1 MHLRALSNMLIFYR
15 VICLLYA
22 GGGRS
27 IIIRLIKKKFHQ
39 YLLQFENNLFIF
51 AERLDIFIYTFNR
64 DEWAEKK
71 PQSHENRGL
80 FVV

>member
-64 DEWAEKK
+64 DEWAEKN
-71 PQSHENRGL
+71 PNHTRIGVFL
-80 FVV
+80 